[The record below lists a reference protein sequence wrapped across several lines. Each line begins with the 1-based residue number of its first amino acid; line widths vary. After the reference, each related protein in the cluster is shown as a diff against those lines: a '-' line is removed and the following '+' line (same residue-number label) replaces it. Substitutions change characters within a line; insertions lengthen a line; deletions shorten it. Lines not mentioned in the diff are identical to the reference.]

1 MSEHNS
7 SLEDFGSQRLTNDDF
22 RRLLATP
29 RSSFPQTPSSSSHLS
44 ERSSVFKEPKLED
57 GSTEVLDKAEQ
68 RKKRKSFYAKLKKQ
82 EDDKLAELAEK
93 YRDRAKERRDGN
105 QTELDPMT
113 ASSGYRA
120 VAPDIKSTQDA
131 AERRRQLIQESK
143 FLGGDME
150 HTHLVKGLDYALLQ
164 KVRSEIQNKEIEQ
177 EEEMEKI
184 VSKPKKGEKGE
195 GGGRERE
202 KVVATV
208 EEEDIQFKTRMGKS
222 VYKIVLGNRQVERN
236 PFFAPGR
243 MAYVIDMQDEMI
255 DTDIPTTLIRS
266 LSDVKAVED
275 KPTLT
280 TNDIVINK
288 LAQILSYLRQ
298 GPKASKKHLRKNKLD
313 RATMLDEPIYP
324 DAGDYIPSVPSHK
337 NSKQNQHQDD
347 RKKIMSNLFNNNNN
361 STAKTPAGPAP
372 ATQNNESTAT
382 SQMPSSRA
390 ANLLSRLAVEPT
402 GYAECYPGL
411 DEMQD
416 AIDDS
421 DDEVDYTKMDLGNKK
436 GPIGRWDFDT
446 AEEYSTYMNNKEAL
460 PKAAFQYGVKMAD
473 GRRTRKFNKEKNERA
488 ELDREWNKIQNII
501 SKRKPNEGGGGGGP
515 AFKVPKY

>member
-1 MSEHNS
+1 
-7 SLEDFGSQRLTNDDF
+7 
-22 RRLLATP
+22 
-29 RSSFPQTPSSSSHLS
+29 
-44 ERSSVFKEPKLED
+44 
-57 GSTEVLDKAEQ
+57 
-68 RKKRKSFYAKLKKQ
+68 
-82 EDDKLAELAEK
+82 
-93 YRDRAKERRDGN
+93 
-105 QTELDPMT
+105 
-113 ASSGYRA
+113 
-120 VAPDIKSTQDA
+120 
-131 AERRRQLIQESK
+131 
-143 FLGGDME
+143 
-150 HTHLVKGLDYALLQ
+150 
-164 KVRSEIQNKEIEQ
+164 
-177 EEEMEKI
+177 
-184 VSKPKKGEKGE
+184 
-195 GGGRERE
+195 
-202 KVVATV
+202 
-208 EEEDIQFKTRMGKS
+208 
-222 VYKIVLGNRQVERN
+222 
-236 PFFAPGR
+236 

-298 GPKASKKHLRKNKLD
+298 GPKASKKHLKKNKLD
-313 RATMLDEPIYP
+313 RAMLDEPIYP
-324 DAGDYIPSVPSHK
+324 EAGDYNPSVPSHK
-337 NSKQNQHQDD
+337 SSNKHQED
-347 RKKIMSNLFNNNNN
+347 RKKIMSNLFSNSTSNN
-361 STAKTPAGPAP
+361 STTKTVVPP
-372 ATQNNESTAT
+372 ESHSNTGT
-382 SQMPSSRA
+382 SNQIPSRA

-501 SKRKPNEGGGGGGP
+501 SKRKPNEGGGGP
-515 AFKVPKY
+515 AYKVPKY

>member
-1 MSEHNS
+1 MEESER
-7 SLEDFGSQRLTNDDF
+7 SQRLTNDDF
-22 RRLLATP
+22 RRLLETP
-29 RSSFPQTPSSSSHLS
+29 RASHPQTPLTLSSS
-44 ERSSVFKEPKLED
+44 ERSSVFKEPKSVEGGAD
-57 GSTEVLDKAEQ
+57 ESLDKAEL

-120 VAPDIKSTQDA
+120 VAPDIKSSQDA
-131 AERRRQLIQESK
+131 ADRRRQLIQESK

-164 KVRSEIQNKEIEQ
+164 KVRSEIQNKELEQ
-177 EEEMEKI
+177 EDEMEKL
-184 VSKPKKGEKGE
+184 VTKPKKSEK
-195 GGGRERE
+195 E
-202 KVVATV
+202 KEKEKAEV
-208 EEEDIQFKTRMGKS
+208 EEEEIQFKTRMGRS
-222 VYKIVLGNRQVERN
+222 VYRIALGRKTIERN
-236 PFFAPGR
+236 VMFAPGR
-243 MAYVIDMQDEMI
+243 MAYVIDMQDDML

-266 LSDVKAVED
+266 LSDIQSVEE
-275 KPTLT
+275 KPALT

-298 GPKASKKHLRKNKLD
+298 GPKSKKHSKKNKLD
-313 RATMLDEPIYP
+313 RAMLDESIYP
-324 DAGDYIPSVPSHK
+324 DLGDYIATTKSAH
-337 NSKQNQHQDD
+337 SKLTSQED
-347 RKKIMSNLFNNNNN
+347 KSKVMSNLFNSGNTVTA
-361 STAKTPAGPAP
+361 STTKPTAPPPPASNPTPV
-372 ATQNNESTAT
+372 TA
-382 SQMPSSRA
+382 SNPRA
-390 ANLLSRLAVEPT
+390 ANLLSRLTHEPT

-421 DDEVDYTKMDLGNKK
+421 DDEVDYTKMDSGNKK

-501 SKRKPNEGGGGGGP
+501 SKRKPSDVGKGP